1 MTQSLFLSID
11 VCGGLGISPLRIK
24 HLAEFF
30 SADLGPASAQEICFS
45 FFWKVWIKKKKSA
58 HSERYRNLM
67 AGIFE
72 IQALFGNI
80 AFPLSSVLT
89 FFCLF
94 LGPIRTLLPLT
105 GT

>member
-1 MTQSLFLSID
+1 MSVENSESRRFELTFGSSFPQ
-11 VCGGLGISPLRIK
+11 
-24 HLAEFF
+24 
-30 SADLGPASAQEICFS
+30 ADLGPTSAQDFFFRFFLKSLEVFFRS
-45 FFWKVWIKKKKSA
+45 FFFA